1 MLTAAVTSPA
11 LTATGVLAGVETE
24 AAVADKVPV
33 VAVVKAAVIAR
44 KVEAVAEK
52 VVVGA
57 KAQKVAAVTVA
68 KAINSEPLA
77 ISRGATTSL

>member
-11 LTATGVLAGVETE
+11 LTATGVQAGVETE

-33 VAVVKAAVIAR
+33 VA
-44 KVEAVAEK
+44 
-52 VVVGA
+52 A

-68 KAINSEPLA
+68 NCDKYGAPRNLA
-77 ISRGATTSL
+77 RGETLSKFFSPSLNAQTN